1 MRLGAGGTHRRVSC
15 VCACVCVGATSCLTF
30 FYSKFISFFF
40 AMFWFLFLRSLSNF
54 LHLFCCKMAAH
65 THILYVQSFWFNDCF
80 WVCRFDVCVLRFR
93 ISAKEKCSNCSNF
106 VSFYF
111 LFLFTQHRFVNS
123 LTQWCIT
130 LSEIFE
136 RYKLR
141 GGGNNN
147 NRFGELIFLMFE
159 LRLRPGTK

>member
-15 VCACVCVGATSCLTF
+15 VCMCWGNVLSHI
-30 FYSKFISFFF
+30 FYSKFISFFSQCF
-40 AMFWFLFLRSLSNF
+40 GSF
-54 LHLFCCKMAAH
+54 FCGVYQTSYICFVVKWQHPH
-65 THILYVQSFWFNDCF
+65 THTYVQSFWFNDCF

-111 LFLFTQHRFVNS
+111 FFLFAQQRFVNS

-130 LSEIFE
+130 LSEIFK